1 MSLITRCPKC
11 QNDFLASLDQLRMH
25 EGLVR
30 CGTCSN
36 IFDAYSHLETE
47 LPTLTRRASDS
58 AEHVSAAHV
67 TPAHV
72 TPAHVTPVHVTASRT
87 PDPDYGS
94 EFDTAPDNL
103 RHPEFQEP
111 VIHYPET
118 EPEPSL
124 RSETEPSMRGLMAD
138 ESEPAVLRHRTS
150 PTHESTM
157 ASQPVLS
164 EPSLS
169 LRGESRSQGA
179 DTTSFGR
186 RSPDFLTQAEGPGVL
201 ARFFWGVLILLAVL
215 GLLAQGIYIYRNDI
229 ATRAPFLQPVLTGL
243 CAKLNCDV
251 SLSRHLER
259 ISIEASSLQQS
270 AGQTPEGQPV
280 ELSLRLT
287 MRNRYDKNQPWPHL
301 SLELKDASGATV
313 VRKTIAPYQYLP
325 PTLVDQ
331 PFAAGQEVNLLIP
344 VTVNGLQING
354 FQLDKFFP

>member
-47 LPTLTRRASDS
+47 LPTLTRRASDT
-58 AEHVSAAHV
+58 AEHV

-72 TPAHVTPVHVTASRT
+72 TAPGAT
-87 PDPDYGS
+87 DPDHGS
-94 EFDTAPDNL
+94 AFDTITDNL

-111 VIHYPET
+111 VIHYPE
-118 EPEPSL
+118 P
-124 RSETEPSMRGLMAD
+124 
-138 ESEPAVLRHRTS
+138 EPAVLRHRTS

-157 ASQPVLS
+157 VSQPVLD
-164 EPSLS
+164 EPSIS
-169 LRGESRSQGA
+169 LRGESRSRGA

-186 RSPDFLTQAEGPGVL
+186 RPPGFLTEAEGPGALV
-201 ARFFWGVLILLAVL
+201 RFFWGALSLLVLL
-215 GLLAQGIYIYRNDI
+215 GLLAQGVYIYRNDI
-229 ATRAPFLQPVLTGL
+229 ATRAPFLQPVLTIL

-344 VTVNGLQING
+344 VTVTGLQING

>member
-47 LPTLTRRASDS
+47 LPTLTRRASDT
-58 AEHVSAAHV
+58 AEHIAAAHV

-72 TPAHVTPVHVTASRT
+72 TEHVTEQVTAPRAT
-87 PDPDYGS
+87 DPDHGS
-94 EFDTAPDNL
+94 AFDTITDNL

-118 EPEPSL
+118 EPEP
-124 RSETEPSMRGLMAD
+124 
-138 ESEPAVLRHRTS
+138 EPAVLRHRTS

-157 ASQPVLS
+157 ASQPVLD
-164 EPSLS
+164 EPSIS
-169 LRGESRSQGA
+169 LRGESRSRGA

-186 RSPDFLTQAEGPGVL
+186 RPPDFLTEAEGPSALV
-201 ARFFWGVLILLAVL
+201 RFFWGMLSLLALL
-215 GLLAQGIYIYRNDI
+215 GLLAQGVYIYRNDI
-229 ATRAPFLQPVLTGL
+229 ATRAPFLQPVLTVL

-325 PTLVDQ
+325 STLVDQ

-344 VTVNGLQING
+344 VTVTGLQING

>member
-47 LPTLTRRASDS
+47 LPTLTRRASDTD
-58 AEHVSAAHV
+58 EHVAAAHF
-67 TPAHV
+67 TAP
-72 TPAHVTPVHVTASRT
+72 VTA
-87 PDPDYGS
+87 DPDHGS
-94 EFDTAPDNL
+94 EFDTIADNL

-111 VIHYPET
+111 VIHYPE
-118 EPEPSL
+118 PSL
-124 RSETEPSMRGLMAD
+124 RGLRD
-138 ESEPAVLRHRTS
+138 EESEPAVLRHRTS

-157 ASQPVLS
+157 ASQPVLD
-164 EPSLS
+164 EPSIS
-169 LRGESRSQGA
+169 LRGESRSRGA

-186 RSPDFLTQAEGPGVL
+186 RPPDFLTEAEGPGALVRL
-201 ARFFWGVLILLAVL
+201 FWGMLSLLALL
-215 GLLAQGIYIYRNDI
+215 GLLAQGVYIYRNDI
-229 ATRAPFLQPVLTGL
+229 ATQAPFLQPVLTVL

-344 VTVNGLQING
+344 VTVTGLQING